1 MRPQNEGS
9 SGQSNNQQRL
19 SSNSTSTQNTNLP
32 NRPQNQPQQLNLP
45 QLNISNSQGPQLPF
59 NPLQLLGSF
68 DPNMLSSVG
77 GVGGI
82 LGMTLRE
89 MIS

>member
-1 MRPQNEGS
+1 MP
-9 SGQSNNQQRL
+9 
-19 SSNSTSTQNTNLP
+19 
-32 NRPQNQPQQLNLP
+32 QLNLP
-45 QLNISNSQGPQLPF
+45 NSQGSQLPF

-82 LGMTLRE
+82 LGMTLKD
-89 MIS
+89 MISEGQEEPRGVFL